1 MYLLAQ
7 IDQFGHCSSP
17 DFHSNGIHFLEWWW
31 ISENLKVNLI
41 TCLLLKCIEK
51 RRQKTYV
58 IFSAIFNLFYYRYF
72 IFHISIVAIVTH
84 LMFCEDFSQF
94 LKSRLMFLI
103 PDILYQILRMKPF
116 GVHWSQC
123 TKLHFSIGWKSI
135 RNELTFHL
143 AQYAATI

>member
-7 IDQFGHCSSP
+7 INQFGHCSSP

-31 ISENLKVNLI
+31 ISENLKVNSI

-58 IFSAIFNLFYYRYF
+58 IFLAIFNLFYYRYF

-84 LMFCEDFSQF
+84 LMFCEDFSQ
-94 LKSRLMFLI
+94 LKKKDRCFWYL
-103 PDILYQILRMKPF
+103 
-116 GVHWSQC
+116 
-123 TKLHFSIGWKSI
+123 TFSIRSFVWNHSVSI
-135 RNELTFHL
+135 GLNVQSSTFQSAENQLEMKEHF
-143 AQYAATI
+143 I